1 MHLSSASQKHIN
13 GLLKNRETTK
23 VVIPIKE
30 VYVCIL
36 FECTKADSKIV
47 TSTKWCFLFLQFKT
61 F

>member
-13 GLLKNRETTK
+13 GLLRNRETTK

-36 FECTKADSKIV
+36 FECTKADSKNCNKYKMV
-47 TSTKWCFLFLQFKT
+47 FLT
-61 F
+61 I